1 MHQLLQSHWFSF
13 NLKVCVYIFTVFS
26 MSHIQGTCFSVVPEK
41 GSLVWVVVFKLP
53 LKECG
58 IIYLLC

>member
-1 MHQLLQSHWFSF
+1 
-13 NLKVCVYIFTVFS
+13 

-58 IIYLLC
+58 IIYLLCWCFTAVVRGAHPA